1 MFRPTSRV
9 TLVACHRPQ
18 KLPRK
23 FRRNLELLPK
33 PLQLL
38 VENTREG

>member
-1 MFRPTSRV
+1 MFHPTSRV

-18 KLPRK
+18 KLSGK

-33 PLQLL
+33 LLQLL
-38 VENTREG
+38 VEHTREG